1 MYWHNNRY
9 KSELFLY
16 NKINVILNKTIIK
29 LDTKKI
35 NVKLKKR
42 EKNMIVNDYYYS
54 INLFLDSKYNKSIS
68 DIMKDENLSFEK
80 ALDLI
85 QQGKDNY
92 YDH

>member
-1 MYWHNNRY
+1 
-9 KSELFLY
+9 
-16 NKINVILNKTIIK
+16 
-29 LDTKKI
+29 
-35 NVKLKKR
+35 
-42 EKNMIVNDYYYS
+42 MIVNDYYYS

-68 DIMKDENLSFEK
+68 DIMKDENVSFEK